1 MNASVGN
8 SITLYL
14 ALIAALALLFFAS
27 LAAGYVALP
36 LRDMVSGLFGLTD
49 GPAAVIMGEIRLPRA
64 LLALL
69 IGASLGA
76 SGAALQ
82 GLFRNPLAEPGIV
95 GVSASA
101 SLGAV
106 IALYFGLSARLP
118 FALPLAAMTG
128 AALATLALHLLARR
142 RAGLFTLILAGVA
155 ISYLAV
161 ALTTLAMN
169 LSPNPFALSE
179 IVYWLMGSIKDKSMI
194 DVMLALPFIL
204 AGLILLASA
213 MRGLDALTL
222 GEETAASL
230 GVNLE
235 MLRLRIILGTA
246 LSVGASVAVA
256 GSIGFVGLM
265 APHIL
270 RPFVAYRPG
279 KLVLPGALGGALLLT
294 AADIGVRLVGGTGGG
309 ELMLGVATA
318 LIGMPFFVW
327 LVLKE
332 QAA

>member
-1 MNASVGN
+1 MTKT
-8 SITLYL
+8 I
-14 ALIAALALLFFAS
+14 ALFALLLCALFALFLVS

-36 LRDMVSGLFGLTD
+36 FADMIAGLAGAREATD
-49 GPAAVIMGEIRLPRA
+49 PAAIIMREVRLPRA

-82 GLFRNPLAEPGIV
+82 GLFRNPLAEPGII

-106 IALYFGLSARLP
+106 IALYFGLSQTIP
-118 FALPLAAMTG
+118 YALPAAAMTG
-128 AALATLALHLLARR
+128 ASVATLALYGLARR
-142 RAGLFTLILAGVA
+142 RHGLFTLILAGVA

-179 IVYWLMGSIKDKSMI
+179 IVYWLMGSIKDKSMA
-194 DVMLALPFIL
+194 DVALALPFIL
-204 AGLILLASA
+204 AGLIVLATA
-213 MRGLDALTL
+213 GRGLDALTL
-222 GEETAASL
+222 GEEAAESL
-230 GVNLE
+230 GVKLDT
-235 MLRLRIILGTA
+235 LRLRIILGTA
-246 LSVGASVAVA
+246 LAVGASVAVA

-265 APHIL
+265 APHIV

-279 KLVLPGALGGALLLT
+279 ALLLPAALGGAILLS
-294 AADIGVRLVGGTGGG
+294 AADIGVRLAGGESG

-318 LIGMPFFVW
+318 LIGTPFFFW
-327 LVLKE
+327 LVLRE
-332 QAA
+332 QAS